1 MRFFRSIAIS
11 VLAVLAGISVV
22 SRAYAQGENS
32 QNGKQESKDSLVVLL
47 SSKSAQMVDIAGA
60 SYRKVVGPARFLHNG
75 TYLLCDTALW
85 NVETKIIEAWGNVS
99 ILQDETVLTSDKL
112 TYIIDRDLAEFR
124 GSVVQLT
131 DKDHN
136 TLRTRHLD
144 YNTADSVA
152 IFQNGGAMRDKDG
165 QIIESRNGTYDSKV
179 KTFTFENNVNMF
191 TDSIFVKTR
200 SLIYE
205 SDKDLATFGF
215 ATDVWKDE
223 NMLSSNRG
231 WYNRAQETFFFTDD
245 VHLMS
250 EDQEGWCDSLFF
262 YRNTSNI
269 DMLGNAQVTDTTRN
283 IFGLAGRIEYVDS
296 IAKVTMTRKPAVI
309 SETSEQ
315 DGSIDTLYLGAEKL
329 VYYTLK
335 MCDIDSL
342 AVLDAQKRLKDLDVD
357 PVGEFRRKAAEAA
370 AKAAEEAAKED
381 PNYRPKDQQKGDKP
395 SASAAQA
402 KPSAST
408 AQAKSSDGPAKP
420 AGPTAGLGA
429 GLKTGLGAG
438 PTRSQLPA
446 MQKGGLGRDSLM
458 KSDSLMKTDSLMRS
472 DSLPMRDS
480 LPARDGL
487 MFSDSLMVADRH
499 ALSDS
504 PAFADSLMVEEELIV
519 EEPKDT
525 TKIGFLEA
533 IRNVKIY
540 KKDMQVV
547 CDSLVYSDLD
557 SLGRMFKNPI
567 IWQDVT
573 RQYTADSISVVVKN
587 NAMEKASLMSN
598 AFISIQEDQTHYDQ
612 IKGTEMLAYFDDNG
626 ALKRFD
632 VLGGASAL
640 FYIQEN
646 DALATVNKP
655 ESKMLSATFKDGEIQ
670 RIYYFEAAK
679 NDAYPIVQMSADE
692 QQLKGFNWAPD
703 KRPADRNAVTPLS
716 LRPSDRKEYERRPR
730 AQFRQTDIYF
740 PGYMKDVY
748 RQMEVRDSLKQVRE
762 RDRQIEEARAAAQA
776 RRDSIALADSL
787 VKVAELAKADS
798 IAVADSISK
807 AEKEAIAVADSLK
820 TVADTSAVKEVA
832 EKVMTPEEIKAA
844 EKAAKK
850 AAAEKAKAE
859 KKAAKAAQKKAKQE
873 ALEAKWAELD
883 QRDANK
889 AAEKAAKKLEKERK
903 RKRKA
908 LESQAAQQRRDIE
921 TLEKYRLKFEQ
932 QKSRESKSGK

>member
-1 MRFFRSIAIS
+1 MKFFRSIAIS

-215 ATDVWKDE
+215 ATDVWKNE

-402 KPSAST
+402 K
-408 AQAKSSDGPAKP
+408 SSDGPAKP

-429 GLKTGLGAG
+429 GSKTGLGAG

-458 KSDSLMKTDSLMRS
+458 KTDSLMRS

-480 LPARDGL
+480 LA
-487 MFSDSLMVADRH
+487 FSDSL
-499 ALSDS
+499 
-504 PAFADSLMVEEELIV
+504 AFADSLMVEEELIV

-598 AFISIQEDQTHYDQ
+598 AFISIQEDKTHYDQ

>member
-1 MRFFRSIAIS
+1 MKFFRSIAIS

-381 PNYRPKDQQKGDKP
+381 PNYRPKDQQKGAKP
-395 SASAAQA
+395 SASA
-402 KPSAST
+402 

-429 GLKTGLGAG
+429 GSKTGLGAG

-458 KSDSLMKTDSLMRS
+458 KSDSLMRS

-504 PAFADSLMVEEELIV
+504 LAFADSLMVEEELIV

-598 AFISIQEDQTHYDQ
+598 AFISIQEDKTHYDQ

-832 EKVMTPEEIKAA
+832 EKVMTPEELKAA